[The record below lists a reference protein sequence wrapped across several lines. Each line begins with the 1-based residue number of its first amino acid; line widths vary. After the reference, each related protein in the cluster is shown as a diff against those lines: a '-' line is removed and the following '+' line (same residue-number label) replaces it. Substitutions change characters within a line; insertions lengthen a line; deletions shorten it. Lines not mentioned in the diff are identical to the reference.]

1 MKKQK
6 SAKKLRSDLSKNP
19 AVISIK
25 ILTDFIL
32 SRVRAEKILCF
43 GSSVYS
49 IDKRS
54 CFTKDVLQQP
64 ACNTYLLLIIP
75 SAAEQIPDFALQ
87 QRLEQEMKHLGNIT
101 VLVHRMVEIN
111 TALKNGSSFFTGIY
125 KKGILWHDA
134 GQEPF
139 IIPSAGIDIDK
150 RIARREQFWV
160 KWFLLSENFLKGAIF
175 YATIQHNNLAV
186 FMLHQTLQ
194 HCYAGMLRTLIGYRA
209 NSNSLSRLL
218 SLVNSVLPQ
227 YSLSP
232 KGDSPE
238 MSRLVKLLNKGFGE
252 ARYNDK
258 FEVRD
263 QELRLL
269 ISRVKN
275 ILQEANLDCL
285 NHIKKLKEHKTLYL
299 G

>member
-6 SAKKLRSDLSKNP
+6 SAKKHRSELSKNP
-19 AVISIK
+19 VVISIK

-43 GSSVYS
+43 GSSVCY
-49 IDKRS
+49 IGTKS

-64 ACNTYLLLIIP
+64 VYNTYLLLIIP
-75 SAAEQIPDFALQ
+75 ASAEQIPDFALQ
-87 QRLEQEMKHLGNIT
+87 QRLEQEMKHFGNIT
-101 VLVHRMVEIN
+101 VIVHRMVEIN
-111 TALKNGSSFFTGIY
+111 AALKSGSSFFTEIY
-125 KKGILWHDA
+125 KKGILWHDT

-139 IIPSAGIDIDK
+139 ITPAAGIAIDK
-150 RIARREQFWV
+150 RIARREEFWK
-160 KWFLLSENFLKGAIF
+160 KWFLLSENFLKGATF
-175 YATIQHNNLAV
+175 YTTIQHNNLAV

-209 NSNSLSRLL
+209 NSNSLNRLL

-258 FEVRD
+258 FEIRD
-263 QELRLL
+263 QELSLL
-269 ISRVKN
+269 ITRVKN
-275 ILQEANLDCL
+275 ILQEANIDCL
-285 NHIKKLKEHKTLYL
+285 NHIKKLKDKNTLHL